1 MTARDITSDTEL
13 LMPWMPQELIDL
25 YVDSYVEYGDPE
37 LAWAAVRQSAAY
49 DRFFPGMTRDDGTMR
64 FGDEQ
69 EYIAVTEAYDDV
81 FRSVGLNPSLWKE
94 RYIDLLEGDVSPDEL
109 MRDRVM
115 PIYERLIDQGSEAI
129 RQRYA
134 DDWGLEM
141 TFESILAAA
150 LDPDDIGSRILNR
163 QIALSEIGG
172 EAASSGFNVTKEY
185 AERLYEDKNLTREQA
200 DLLFQQAETFV
211 PAMSVLSARHADPDD
226 DFNLE
231 DFVSAELFSNP
242 QQRRRMRRLIAQEN
256 AAFTGGATI
265 DYLRTREGGVAGLMD
280 R

>member
-49 DRFFPGMTRDDGTMR
+49 DRFFPGMKRDDGTMR

-115 PIYERLIDQGSEAI
+115 PIYERLMDQGSEAI